1 MKYKDIQVG
10 EWFSYEGEI
19 YIKTRHWVYPLD
31 INISL
36 NDGSESRRIADKI
49 EVDFVSSFDV
59 RETAGYVGKL
69 SCSPIGKLVANDKDI
84 YMRVQ
89 QIPKIDN
96 LDTIVVYSRYLNAG
110 RWFNSRAVDL
120 EVETFSGK
128 VEYLEK

>member
-1 MKYKDIQVG
+1 MKYKDLNIG
-10 EWFSYEGEI
+10 EWFSYNGEI
-19 YIKTRHWVYPLD
+19 YIKTRHWVAPLD

-36 NDGSESRRIADKI
+36 NDGSESCRIADKV
-49 EVDFVSSFDV
+49 EVDFVSSFEV
-59 RETAGYVGKL
+59 RKTAGYIGKL
-69 SCSPIGKLVANDKDI
+69 SCSPIGELVAHDKNI
-84 YMRVQ
+84 YMRVR

-110 RWFNSRAVDL
+110 RWFNSRINDV